1 MSYLEAIKEKHI
13 AEALPLTDESSPF
26 LEHENGY
33 TIMNYDEE
41 IMAYIDVINDR
52 YAEKGLDPDSF
63 RSVLSYETYK
73 RKANQAS
80 AFVLLLKERE
90 KHGEDPVDIIENI
103 IRLGR
108 ETAGIQVGDLIEAFV
123 NQE

>member
-1 MSYLEAIKEKHI
+1 MSYLESFKEKY
-13 AEALPLTDESSPF
+13 AGQAVSLTKENSPF
-26 LEHENGY
+26 EERENGY
-33 TIMNYDEE
+33 TYINYDEE
-41 IMAYIDVINDR
+41 IIAYIDKINAL
-52 YAEKGLDPDSF
+52 YAEKGLDPESF

-73 RKANQAS
+73 RKANQFS